1 MSSTEWIH
9 CGRTLRLWSI
19 DVQPAKLLK
28 TYHNVYGTFS
38 FLWRILM
45 VDMYVGKNGQ
55 ERFFCLDSNLALT
68 P

>member
-1 MSSTEWIH
+1 MYP
-9 CGRTLRLWSI
+9 
-19 DVQPAKLLK
+19 PAKLLK
-28 TYHNVYGTFS
+28 TYHNVCGTFS